1 MNANERLQAM
11 EKHVQDLAMKLDASI
26 MAGGGVQQ
34 VVAAHV
40 GQAALPSKT
49 IQPTASAPGTHD
61 VSHEAGAE
69 LQGQGV
75 GDGLRGGHEGTSGGR
90 DEGRGRMV
98 AGVTSPGLAGSV
110 SPRLVA
116 QAGEEG
122 VGTCGL
128 HPYHILRRA
137 WVRVTCI
144 SCNHL

>member
-1 MNANERLQAM
+1 M

-26 MAGGGVQQ
+26 MAGGGLQQ
-34 VVAAHV
+34 SVAAHV
-40 GQAALPSKT
+40 GQAAPPSKT

-61 VSHEAGAE
+61 VSHDGGAE

-75 GDGLRGGHEGTSGGR
+75 GGGHRGGHEGASGGR

-98 AGVTSPGLAGSV
+98 AGVTSPGRAGSV

-122 VGTCGL
+122 VGACVWTAPLSDMRVACTVIIL
-128 HPYHILRRA
+128 HMRMCRRA
-137 WVRVTCI
+137 VK
-144 SCNHL
+144 